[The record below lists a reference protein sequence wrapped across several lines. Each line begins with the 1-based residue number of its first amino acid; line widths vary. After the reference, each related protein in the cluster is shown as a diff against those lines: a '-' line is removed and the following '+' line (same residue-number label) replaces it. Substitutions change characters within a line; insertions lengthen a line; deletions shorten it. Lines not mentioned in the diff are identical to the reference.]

1 MKRLCFQFAT
11 VSLCVLVVACRRE
24 AAPVLPD
31 KSNSFETGVVHL
43 SKEAQ
48 KNAGI
53 VVQPLV
59 PKAFSP
65 TLKLSATLVGDP
77 ARIAHVGA
85 RVPGRVSAI
94 RVKLGDVVR
103 KGQPLLDIES
113 VDIHEATLMYLTAQ
127 ARMSSAKDALER
139 QRLLFKERVG
149 AESDLRRAE
158 SDFAAARAAVDEG
171 EEHLQFLG
179 LGKAE
184 LRALENHMPSA
195 EHPGTLR
202 SPISGRVTA
211 LNISI
216 GQVVS
221 GSEDALTVADT
232 KQLWASM
239 RVYERDLAFVA
250 VGRAVELELPSV
262 PGRRYKAAVS
272 FVSDLVDPITR
283 TAEAQA
289 LLEPSAD
296 VLRPGSTATA
306 FVTLPVDANT
316 LWLPDE
322 AMQIIEGQTSVF
334 VAQSNGRFVVQALKV
349 SASRGG
355 FVQVDSGV
363 AAGTPVVVKGAFS
376 LRGELERANISGEE

>member
-1 MKRLCFQFAT
+1 MKRVSFQVAAFASCIG
-11 VSLCVLVVACRRE
+11 VIGCRRE
-24 AAPVLPD
+24 VVPAPV
-31 KSNSFETGVVHL
+31 KTASFEMGVVHL
-43 SKEAQ
+43 SDEAQ
-48 KNAGI
+48 KSAGI
-53 VVQPLV
+53 LVQSLV

-65 TLKLSATLVGDP
+65 KLKLSATLVGDP
-77 ARIAHVGA
+77 SRIAHVGA

-94 RVKLGDVVR
+94 RVKLGEVVR

-139 QRLLFKERVG
+139 QKLLFKERVG
-149 AESDLRRAE
+149 AESELRRAE

-179 LGKAE
+179 LGKAD
-184 LRALENHMPSA
+184 LRALENHTPSA

-202 SPISGRVTA
+202 SPIAGRVTA
-211 LNISI
+211 LNVSI

-239 RVYERDLAFVA
+239 RVYERDLAFVS
-250 VGRAVELELPSV
+250 VGRAVELELPGV

-272 FVSDLVDPITR
+272 FVSDLVDPMTR

-289 LLEPSAD
+289 LLETTSD

-306 FVTLPVDANT
+306 FVSLPVDANA

-322 AMQIIEGQTSVF
+322 AMQVIEGQPSVF
-334 VAQSNGRFVVQALKV
+334 VAQSGGRFAVQALKA

-355 FVQVDSGV
+355 YFQVESGV
-363 AAGTPVVVKGAFS
+363 AAGTLIVVKGAFS

>member
-1 MKRLCFQFAT
+1 MKCLSFKVAAL
-11 VSLCVLVVACRRE
+11 SLFVGTVACRRQV
-24 AAPVLPD
+24 APVSD
-31 KSNSFETGVVHL
+31 KTNSFEMGVVHL
-43 SKEAQ
+43 SDEAQ
-48 KNAGI
+48 KSAG
-53 VVQPLV
+53 VLVQPLV

-65 TLKLSATLVGDP
+65 KLKLSATLVGDP

-94 RVKLGDVVR
+94 RVKLGEVVR

-149 AESDLRRAE
+149 AETDLRRAE

-184 LRALENHMPSA
+184 LRALENHTPSA

-202 SPISGRVTA
+202 SPIAGRVTA
-211 LNISI
+211 LNVSI

-239 RVYERDLAFVA
+239 RVYERDLSFVS
-250 VGRAVELELPSV
+250 VGRDVELEMPGI

-272 FVSDLVDPITR
+272 FVSDLVDPVTR

-306 FVTLPVDANT
+306 FVTLPVDADA

-322 AMQIIEGQTSVF
+322 AMQVIEGQTSVF
-334 VAQSNGRFVVQALKV
+334 VAQPAGRFAVRALKI

-355 FVQVDSGV
+355 FFQVESGV

-376 LRGELERANISGEE
+376 LRGELERSNISGEE